1 MLKSTEIFLISATN
15 LLKTPKKVMAV
26 DDEVKVVT
34 TIQEILQSCGYTTGC
49 FIEPDRAIKE
59 IRSKGKDYA
68 LVITDIRMP
77 DMNGFEFAR
86 SIRQTNPDIPIVF
99 MTSFEISKSEF
110 SLMFPS
116 APVADLITKPFNKAE
131 LLGVVR
137 KYLGVTEQH

>member
-1 MLKSTEIFLISATN
+1 MLKSTEIFLISATC
-15 LLKTPKKVMAV
+15 LLKTPKKVMAL

-34 TIQEILQSCGYTTGC
+34 AIQEILRGAGYATGC
-49 FIEPDRAIKE
+49 FIKPDRAIKE
-59 IRSKGKDYA
+59 IRSKGRDYA

-99 MTSFEISKSEF
+99 MTAFEISKFEF

-137 KYLGVTEQH
+137 KYL

>member
-1 MLKSTEIFLISATN
+1 
-15 LLKTPKKVMAV
+15 MAV

-34 TIQEILQSCGYTTGC
+34 AIQEILASCGYSTSC
-49 FIEPDRAIKE
+49 FIKPDRAIKE

-68 LVITDIRMP
+68 LVISDIRMP
-77 DMNGFEFAR
+77 EMNGFEFAR
-86 SIRQTNPDIPIVF
+86 SIRQTNPDIPIIF
-99 MTSFEISKSEF
+99 MTAFEITKSEF

-116 APVADLITKPFNKAE
+116 APVADLIEKPLSKAE